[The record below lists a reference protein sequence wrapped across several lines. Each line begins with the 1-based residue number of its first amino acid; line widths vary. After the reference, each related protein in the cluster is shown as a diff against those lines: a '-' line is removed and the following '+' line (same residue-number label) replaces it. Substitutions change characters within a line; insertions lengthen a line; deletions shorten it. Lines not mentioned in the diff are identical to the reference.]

1 MSVSATP
8 MRARYTW
15 VGYMPAVTW
24 YHTRAWH
31 PDSPRIAPRAERTHS
46 PRRVKSVNCV
56 DRERTR
62 SSMRRCESCR
72 TRRATSFGN
81 RFQLAGGAGPSGAST
96 GPAPSSGGSGMAAAW
111 ERSRVKADVGVGA
124 GATRD
129 RNWRGR
135 ACRPSMSG

>member
-1 MSVSATP
+1 
-8 MRARYTW
+8 
-15 VGYMPAVTW
+15 
-24 YHTRAWH
+24 
-31 PDSPRIAPRAERTHS
+31 
-46 PRRVKSVNCV
+46 
-56 DRERTR
+56 
-62 SSMRRCESCR
+62 MRRCESCR

-81 RFQLAGGAGPSGAST
+81 RFQPAGGAGPSGASVE
-96 GPAPSSGGSGMAAAW
+96 PAPSSGGSGMVTAW